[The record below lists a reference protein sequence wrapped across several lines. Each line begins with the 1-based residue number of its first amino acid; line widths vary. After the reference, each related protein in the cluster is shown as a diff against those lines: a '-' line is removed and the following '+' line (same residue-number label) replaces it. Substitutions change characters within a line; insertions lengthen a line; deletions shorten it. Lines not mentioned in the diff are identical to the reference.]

1 MIRKFLATFLL
12 LGAMIVAMVGAG
24 CQPAYYPYP
33 NPYPTRPAWCQP
45 GYECSP
51 TAGNPSVYPPYQ
63 GNPGSGWSPPS
74 DGYNWIWRDPKGLH
88 VQFKARAIQGI
99 KDAKAGGGF
108 QEIDTGGWDKTFKSD
123 KVGWGLGDGPYLVE
137 EQAYSL
143 RFGLMSPDGRV
154 EGERFNFAFSHP
166 GVIVWLDSR
175 TTKTGMGVRRVGNAD
190 GSEAFVIDSTKQS
203 IDP

>member
-1 MIRKFLATFLL
+1 MIRKFLATILL

-45 GYECSP
+45 GYECQP
-51 TAGNPSVYPPYQ
+51 TAGNPGVYPPYQ
-63 GNPGSGWSPPS
+63 GNPGAGWTPPS
-74 DGYNWIWRDPKGLH
+74 DGYNWIWRDTKGLH
-88 VQFKARAIQGI
+88 VQFKSRTIQGI
-99 KDAKAGGGF
+99 KGAGTGGGF
-108 QEIDTGGWDKTFKSD
+108 ETVDIGGWDKTFKSD
-123 KVGWGLGDGPYLVE
+123 KVGWGLGDGPYLIE

-143 RFGLMSPDGRV
+143 RYGLMSPDGRV

-175 TTKTGMGVRRVGNAD
+175 TTKTGMGVRRVGNSD
-190 GSEAFVIDSTKQS
+190 GSEAFVVDSTKNS